1 MTQLPVCQCQVEEP
15 FLVSYF
21 RRIFQRISSH
31 DEGVTKKQLH
41 EAGAE
46 AKINSRL
53 FIWSF
58 MAFHNVS

>member
-1 MTQLPVCQCQVEEP
+1 MVFAALPDSAGFCQVEEP

-41 EAGAE
+41 EVGAE
-46 AKINSRL
+46 AGIVM
-53 FIWSF
+53 F
-58 MAFHNVS
+58 MAYQL